1 MSLVGPRPPLPGE
14 VDAYS
19 IWQRRRL
26 SMKPGLTCYWQIA
39 PSRNDL
45 SFNEWMQLDLK
56 YIDTW
61 SLFNDLKL
69 ILMTAKAMLLGA
81 GR

>member
-1 MSLVGPRPPLPGE
+1 
-14 VDAYS
+14 
-19 IWQRRRL
+19 
-26 SMKPGLTCYWQIA
+26 MKPGLTCFWQIA
-39 PSRNDL
+39 PKRNDL
-45 SFNEWMQLDLK
+45 SFNEWMRLDLK

-69 ILMTAKAMLLGA
+69 IVLTLRAVVFGA